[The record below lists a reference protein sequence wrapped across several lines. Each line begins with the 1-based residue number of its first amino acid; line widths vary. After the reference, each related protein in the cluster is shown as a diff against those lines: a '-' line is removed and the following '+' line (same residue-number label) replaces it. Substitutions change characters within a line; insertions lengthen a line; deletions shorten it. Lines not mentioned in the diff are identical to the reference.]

1 MIKQITD
8 RAVAGRPHLSAL
20 DDMLDRLE
28 DDRKRA
34 AAAITEAFDAPADV
48 TTQLVKLQEQ
58 VTPQRVR
65 IITNTLLYYAR
76 DHADAATRQPFVD
89 VVRQLVQKVVITA
102 TPGHQPPKLEVH
114 GLIASI
120 LAAMEAASIMEER
133 FRLLKRHEY
142 LEKLEGGELADEEAQ
157 KKLLDAYAEELSVKR
172 LEWANIQVW
181 LVAGAGFEPAA
192 FRL

>member
-102 TPGHQPPKLEVH
+102 TP
-114 GLIASI
+114 
-120 LAAMEAASIMEER
+120 AASIMEER

-142 LEKLEGGELADEEAQ
+142 LEKLEGGELADEQAQ
-157 KKLLDAYAEELSVKR
+157 KSSSTRMRRSFL
-172 LEWANIQVW
+172 
-181 LVAGAGFEPAA
+181 
-192 FRL
+192 